1 MTENRSNFCLGIM
14 SYLTDLIKYHQQ
26 GSFKFFRIIK
36 TPKQHPLKKQSPR
49 KSSHLVHFYVIHI
62 LGCILILVRVIN
74 YTCKVENMDD
84 LMTSSVSTLLQ
95 LVKCGLGF
103 FSFEEGVINLLYST
117 FLLIIFENSKEKHSH
132 SQSSRKKHIFFHVL
146 NYLFSQMFD
155 KMQLLTRVLTMW
167 SFILHTQTTEDNVD
181 G

>member
-117 FLLIIFENSKEKHSH
+117 FFTDNFRKFERKTFPFPIISEKNTLFSTYLIIC
-132 SQSSRKKHIFFHVL
+132 FH
-146 NYLFSQMFD
+146 
-155 KMQLLTRVLTMW
+155 KCLTKC
-167 SFILHTQTTEDNVD
+167 SCLHVY
-181 G
+181 